1 MRRPRPTKTRGP
13 VLEFVLPLRLLSHPV
28 EWLPMAPHA
37 ASATELYLD
46 YPVALR
52 RLERMRARRYHRH

>member
-1 MRRPRPTKTRGP
+1 
-13 VLEFVLPLRLLSHPV
+13 
-28 EWLPMAPHA
+28 MAPHA